1 MTKMRKMAWNSLLT
15 CVGLLLAGFLPFVAA
30 PAQAEKITLKIASG
44 HSPSWHFVDLAKN
57 YFIPEVKKRVKE
69 RTSHEIEFVEGW
81 SGAMAQATEVF
92 EAVQSGIIDVG
103 VFCICH
109 EGQKLAL
116 HNFPYYLP
124 FGPVDPEISLKA
136 TRQVYDAN
144 PELNQVF
151 QRYGQRVLGL
161 ITFEPYDIVSRF
173 PISKASE
180 VKGRKIGAAGPN
192 AFWVESAGALPV
204 SVGGPDMYTSFQTGL
219 IDSMLI
225 FLSVM
230 DSLKLFEV
238 APNFIKVDFGSMVV
252 LPITVSNR
260 RFDRLPKEVADI
272 MVEVGRETEIR
283 SGPYTR
289 DLVAKTMKMVG
300 SRGVNIVNVSEA
312 ERKAWAE
319 LLADSPGKIG
329 KRFEDETKLPVR
341 KVMKAYVA
349 ATEAAG
355 HKWPLKYQLD

>member
-1 MTKMRKMAWNSLLT
+1 MSKLWRSL
-15 CVGLLLAGFLPFVAA
+15 VRRAGLPLAASLVMVSA
-30 PAQAEKITLKIASG
+30 PVQAEKFTLKIASG

-57 YFIPEVKKRVKE
+57 HFIPEVKKRVKE
-69 RTSHEIEFVEGW
+69 RTGHEVEFVEGW

-124 FGPVDPEISLKA
+124 FGPVDPVISLGA
-136 TRQVYDAN
+136 TRKAYDAN
-144 PELNQVF
+144 PELGQVF
-151 QRYGQRVLGL
+151 EKYGQRVLGL

-173 PISKASE
+173 PISKAAE

-192 AFWVESAGALPV
+192 AFWVENAGALPV

-260 RFDRLPKEVADI
+260 RFERLPKEVRDI
-272 MVEVGRETEIR
+272 MIEVGRETEKR

-289 DLVAKTMKMVG
+289 DLVEKTMKTVG

-312 ERKAWAE
+312 ERRAWAE
-319 LLADSPGKIG
+319 MLAESPGRIG
-329 KRFEDETKLPVR
+329 KRFEAETKLPVR
-341 KVMKAYVA
+341 KVMKDYMQ

-355 HKWPLKYQLD
+355 HKWVVKYNLD